1 MKELQEVFNRIQEV
15 KKEQK
20 GIKATYTDALAMSES
35 HKKVSDELKVLRE
48 NKKEIE
54 LTIRQ
59 ELASELNKLDDLK
72 DNIKNEI
79 ELLSDIALSKLMKGE
94 TVAITDEYSNIYE
107 PVFTVKFRKSN
118 GGRESE

>member
-15 KKEQK
+15 KKEQRD
-20 GIKATYTDALAMSES
+20 IKATYKDALAMSES
-35 HKKVSDELKVLRE
+35 YKKVSDELKELRDK
-48 NKKEIE
+48 KKEIE

-59 ELASELNKLDDLK
+59 EFASELNKLDDLK

-79 ELLSDIALSKLMKGE
+79 ELLSDITLSKLMKGE
-94 TVAITDEYSNIYE
+94 TVAITDEYSNTYE